1 MKKIFISLLLALA
14 MLLCAC
20 GSAAEKAF
28 SENGIAITL
37 TEDFTYE
44 PYDNCEACFK
54 SKDVTA
60 YVFKQDFS
68 AVLGLEILSVKD
80 YCDAIAG
87 LNSAA
92 SEVKEEDGL
101 VYYEYTSTGS
111 DGTEY
116 RNISFAFKGSTE
128 FYTLQFSAKASR
140 FEKLSDDFFK
150 YAKTFSF

>member
-1 MKKIFISLLLALA
+1 MKKIFISLLLALS

-60 YVFKQDFS
+60 YVFKQDFFRYFYRYFFAQS
-68 AVLGLEILSVKD
+68 MTFCIYFSP
-80 YCDAIAG
+80 
-87 LNSAA
+87 NSA
-92 SEVKEEDGL
+92 
-101 VYYEYTSTGS
+101 T
-111 DGTEY
+111 
-116 RNISFAFKGSTE
+116 
-128 FYTLQFSAKASR
+128 
-140 FEKLSDDFFK
+140 
-150 YAKTFSF
+150 